1 MHLLKKYPVVT
12 MLTVICFLFA
22 IATQINR
29 GMYDMFSYHSVP
41 KHFWQYFSGAFMHG
55 SEIAPAWFLWVHLS
69 MNLLMIIPF
78 GILLEKNMGT
88 KTTFWVFLIALI
100 MCSVMFQILMH
111 GKDEV
116 ATGISAIGYA
126 FVAGG
131 VVQICKSWKH
141 YSVKCKVI
149 YIFLCSL
156 AIVMLLPMITGW
168 ISTCLHISGILSYFI
183 VDFITKKVF
192 AKQY

>member
-1 MHLLKKYPVVT
+1 
-12 MLTVICFLFA
+12 
-22 IATQINR
+22 
-29 GMYDMFSYHSVP
+29 
-41 KHFWQYFSGAFMHG
+41 MHG

-100 MCSVMFQILMH
+100 MCSVMFQILLH

-131 VVQICKSWKH
+131 VAQICKSWKH

-168 ISTCLHISGILSYFI
+168 TSTCLHISGILSYFI
-183 VDFITKKVF
+183 VDFIAKKVF